1 MKLLRKVPDF
11 FGLLS
16 ALLIALIWIIMTA
29 ELVARNV
36 FHSPILGV
44 SEIAIYLYVTAAY
57 FGFSYTQKEKGHIC
71 VELLYDRLGQQ
82 TRRVVDVIAYLLCD
96 ALFLC
101 FAVCI
106 WRAFGESWAIK
117 EIQLSAMKMPVYVL
131 KFTIALGITAMLLQ
145 LILDTVDAVKLALG
159 QGGNNVLM
167 EEEKL

>member
-1 MKLLRKVPDF
+1 MKRLTVVGAGPGSEELLTGRA
-11 FGLLS
+11 LECIRS
-16 ALLIALIWIIMTA
+16 AT
-29 ELVARNV
+29 R
-36 FHSPILGV
+36 
-44 SEIAIYLYVTAAY
+44 LYCTDR
-57 FGFSYTQKEKGHIC
+57 
-71 VELLYDRLGQQ
+71 LYDRLGQQ

-159 QGGNNVLM
+159 QGGNNGLM